1 MVNSLNHL
9 LLIGYSLLESEASLT
24 KAIIFLVE
32 AYNEAQAS
40 LMEATGSTVSISDLA
55 EYTVTATTVTMT
67 TTAARFRMR
76 GFQSKVLRH

>member
-1 MVNSLNHL
+1 M
-9 LLIGYSLLESEASLT
+9 SEASLT
-24 KAIIFLVE
+24 EAIVFLVE

-55 EYTVTATTVTMT
+55 EFTVTATVT

>member
-9 LLIGYSLLESEASLT
+9 LLIGCSLLESEASLT
-24 KAIIFLVE
+24 KAIVFLVE

-55 EYTVTATTVTMT
+55 EYTVTATTPPITTM
-67 TTAARFRMR
+67 AARFRMR